1 MASTNNRVLF
11 IIKKEGNSNTYYNM
25 KEPHE
30 LILLSEINLT
40 GKDKYSVIP
49 LKLSIWSGQIH
60 QDREE
65 EGNFQ
70 ELVEKK

>member
-1 MASTNNRVLF
+1 
-11 IIKKEGNSNTYYNM
+11 M

-30 LILLSEINLT
+30 LIFLSEINLT
-40 GKDKYSVIP
+40 GKVKYSVIP

-65 EGNFQ
+65 KGNFQ
-70 ELVEKK
+70 ELVEKKELSWNSITSTSFVHSDAS

>member
-1 MASTNNRVLF
+1 
-11 IIKKEGNSNTYYNM
+11 M

-30 LILLSEINLT
+30 LIFLSEINLT
-40 GKDKYSVIP
+40 GKVKYSVIP

-65 EGNFQ
+65 KGNFQ